1 MTTLRSAKSSIP
13 FVHDVIPGLL
23 YVDILSRDPPE
34 AKIVETTHTAEC
46 LRISE
51 WKSFHVPVYFSVAD
65 AFEVKVIVRIGNVDA
80 SSDSTVVLF
89 KKNESLEKLTLS
101 FDNNKTIIFD
111 IEYLWKPIEIE
122 SWQRTSLSRSQQVC
136 HSAVYNILKT
146 CIPLIHKFS
155 Y

>member
-89 KKNESLEKLTLS
+89 KKNESLEKL
-101 FDNNKTIIFD
+101 
-111 IEYLWKPIEIE
+111 YLILNTCGNQLK
-122 SWQRTSLSRSQQVC
+122 LNLGKGHLC
-136 HSAVYNILKT
+136 HGRNRYVIVQYT
-146 CIPLIHKFS
+146 T